1 MRISPTKQMGIL
13 LLVAFFPLLGVNA
26 SEPACVSPS
35 HVVAG
40 LKGLSTAV
48 SEVSAGDCIIL
59 TASIPINETVV
70 FGRPFQVILSG
81 NNTLSTVCSG
91 PPCRA
96 LLCLLSLLSA
106 KHHEL

>member
-1 MRISPTKQMGIL
+1 MGIL
-13 LLVAFFPLLGVNA
+13 LLVTFFPLLGVNA

-40 LKGLSTAV
+40 LKDLSTAV

-81 NNTLSTVCSG
+81 NNTLSTVCV
-91 PPCRA
+91 PDHLAAPCCA
-96 LLCLLSLLSA
+96 SFLCSA